1 MAKFAVKTRDR
12 VRNPYRFARLIPD
25 ARLDFAYLAA
35 AARSANGKVGL
46 RSTNS
51 ACSLRWPVR
60 LACSR
65 SPRQGGEPDAPCA
78 TRRKTLSRKKG
89 LI

>member
-12 VRNPYRFARLIPD
+12 VRNPYRFACLIPD

-51 ACSLRWPVR
+51 AL
-60 LACSR
+60 LASMAG
-65 SPRQGGEPDAPCA
+65 PLGLLPFAPTGGEPDAPCA
-78 TRRKTLSRKKG
+78 TRGKTLSRKNG